1 MTQDEDMFDPE
12 KPYARF
18 YSDDTCIAQI
28 HTRAIENLGFGRVG
42 WRITA
47 SESDET
53 GAAKTDGDGEFLIL
67 RAPNGEL
74 MQELLIIQAE
84 TTVDIPVLL
93 EEARTRMAERVA
105 VASAMAASAAAIT

>member
-18 YSDDTCIAQI
+18 YSDGTCIAQI

-47 SESDET
+47 SESDES
-53 GAAKTDGDGEFLIL
+53 GAAKTGEDGGFLIL
-67 RAPNGEL
+67 QGPDGKP
-74 MQELLIIQAE
+74 MQEQLIVQAE
-84 TTVDIPVLL
+84 TAVDIPSLL
-93 EEARTRMAERVA
+93 EEARVRMAERVA
-105 VASAMAASAAAIT
+105 VASAMAVAAAAIT